1 MTTRFSA
8 LSNDGIN
15 PTRFEPLCFRYG
27 GGGGNNFAA
36 PSTHLLKQS
45 LLRQTKVKADYLWGK
60 LHQYLCGVL
69 IKRTA
74 FGGRRNVIG
83 VDVQFGVVRR
93 QMSAPIRFPLGICR
107 RNGMAEKIH
116 IKWFVCQGAK
126 SAELLA

>member
-15 PTRFEPLCFRYG
+15 PASVEPLCFRYG
-27 GGGGNNFAA
+27 GGSGNNLAA

-45 LLRQTKVKADYLWGK
+45 RLRQTKVKAHHLWGK
-60 LHQYLCGVL
+60 LCQHLCCVL

-74 FGGRRNVIG
+74 FGGISNVIG
-83 VDVQFGVVRR
+83 VDVQFGVVGR
-93 QMSAPIRFPLGICR
+93 QMSTPIRFPLGICCR
-107 RNGMAEKIH
+107 DGMAEKIH
-116 IKWFVCQGAK
+116 INWFVCKGAK